1 MEYQTMLIV
10 GQTVVVCII
19 ATVAIMWCF
28 FEEAEAAVKVKKE

>member
-1 MEYQTMLIV
+1 MLIV

-28 FEEAEAAVKVKKE
+28 FEEGEKKEKQD

>member
-1 MEYQTMLIV
+1 MEYQTMIIV

-28 FEEAEAAVKVKKE
+28 FEEGKKEKQD